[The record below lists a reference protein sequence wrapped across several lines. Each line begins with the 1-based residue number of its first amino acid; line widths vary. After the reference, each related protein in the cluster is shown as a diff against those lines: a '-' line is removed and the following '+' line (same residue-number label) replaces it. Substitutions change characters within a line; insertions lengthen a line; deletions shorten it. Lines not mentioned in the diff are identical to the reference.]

1 MARCLYYKRQT
12 PNRLMKELKTYFTFL
27 NRNEKC
33 ETSDEI
39 YIQLMAI
46 KTISVIPVI
55 SIDILKVN

>member
-1 MARCLYYKRQT
+1 MARCLYYKSQT
-12 PNRLMKELKTYFTFL
+12 PNRLMKELKIYFTFL

-46 KTISVIPVI
+46 KTIRVIPVI